1 MFVPGVNGSIIAN
14 SNAPTGSRLKGAYKN
29 SKKRKMPNGGSTGF
43 GMAVE
48 AASYIPGPIG
58 MYASG
63 ASAASNIA
71 QGDYMGA
78 GLDALNI
85 VTGGTAKGLMGVA
98 RVANR
103 IRPYSN
109 LAIGA
114 AQASRTVNRVNNTI
128 KPITRVAGT
137 VNEFSVN
144 NNNTMRVPQ
153 RDNAQVV
160 MRPNPNRPIMP
171 NGGLTSLTPKEETE
185 FQKFYKT
192 LPSNLQSDTSQ
203 YDIRGYWDSLKR
215 PIGFDYS
222 QLKEDDG
229 LYHAYSRHPQTGK
242 MLKAMDHPTASMAI
256 RGDKAAGYSHAMDPS
271 GNVYSFSPND
281 LPTAGPFKVQQNTPT
296 YPLTRMDNGGWS
308 GWTPIVDKPYMR
320 TSPAGNA
327 GYSDNTKVSTPDLA
341 NRKAAEAA
349 QYARKVGSVT
359 QGKVKSDYEKA
370 REATSFVSQAEQR
383 KGSADPLDHVL
394 DMVNPASLAFAAT
407 DLVGNTGSAVSNVA
421 QGNFAEAGSDLLNAG
436 MNALQVIPA
445 AKAIK
450 PFGSSILKGVSKYA
464 DDVVQTSKIAGKP
477 ALPTYKNV
485 YRTEHANFNKAATP
499 NDLTGRWA
507 LDDLRGS
514 EFYVNNLKTPQ
525 GEGFVTKNY
534 FKGEVEPVRMMR
546 DRLPEYKM
554 KQQFAEGMPEE
565 ARIMSMGKG
574 KLTDQ
579 EFASVLGD
587 GAIDRMRT
595 GKLTEMDYN
604 TMSTAPFMYN
614 TSEGILNANRVNQLR
629 QGENTF
635 LGRGKT
641 SLFPDQKKAIDY
653 IKDQSEGQKN
663 ASSFSKYL
671 PFSTYERGGKI
682 DHSDDKDMVNGVA
695 SILRRVES
703 KPNRLKLANQL
714 SKQFDREKVKY
725 DLTSFLAKSKVKK

>member
-1 MFVPGVNGSIIAN
+1 MVVPGVNGSIIAN

-29 SKKRKMPNGGSTGF
+29 SKNSKKRKMPNGGSVLSMGDYDRTTAPKKGNYLLPDINRPGYTDFEGGRRTEYKIGVNIDGKETLLPTVVGGKQLTEDEAINRYYKTGLHMGKF
-43 GMAVE
+43 NTPQE
-48 AASYIPGPIG
+48 AD
-58 MYASG
+58 YASR
-63 ASAASNIA
+63 
-71 QGDYMGA
+71 
-78 GLDALNI
+78 LR
-85 VTGGTAKGLMGVA
+85 TARYNMLEEPVRFK
-98 RVANR
+98 AN
-103 IRPYSN
+103 
-109 LAIGA
+109 
-114 AQASRTVNRVNNTI
+114 Q
-128 KPITRVAGT
+128 
-137 VNEFSVN
+137 
-144 NNNTMRVPQ
+144 
-153 RDNAQVV
+153 
-160 MRPNPNRPIMP
+160 
-171 NGGLTSLTPKEETE
+171 
-185 FQKFYKT
+185 
-192 LPSNLQSDTSQ
+192 
-203 YDIRGYWDSLKR
+203 
-215 PIGFDYS
+215 
-222 QLKEDDG
+222 
-229 LYHAYSRHPQTGK
+229 
-242 MLKAMDHPTASMAI
+242 
-256 RGDKAAGYSHAMDPS
+256 
-271 GNVYSFSPND
+271 
-281 LPTAGPFKVQQNTPT
+281 FK
-296 YPLTRMDNGGWS
+296 DGGWDN
-308 GWTPIVDKPYMR
+308 WTPNVGKPYLR

-327 GYSDNTKVSTPDLA
+327 GYTDNTKVVTQNTNVTAA
-341 NRKAAEAA
+341 NRKAAEAGE
-349 QYARKVGSVT
+349 YARKVGSVT

-421 QGNFAEAGSDLLNAG
+421 QGNFKEAGSDLLNAG

-445 AKAIK
+445 AKTIK

-614 TSEGILNANRVNQLR
+614 TSEGILDANRVNQLR

-703 KPNRLKLANQL
+703 KSNRLKLANQL
-714 SKQFDREKVKY
+714 SKQFNREKVKY
-725 DLTSFLAKSKVKK
+725 DLPSFLAKSKVKK